1 MMRAPTQPMIV
12 YDKKCML
19 CSVSMAFVIRH
30 DHRHI
35 FRLVPAQ
42 SQLGRAAY
50 LDHDLDPDALATM
63 IVVADGRARTESDAA
78 LYVLAVLG
86 WPWRAAA
93 AARVVPRFVRDRVY
107 RWVARNRYRWFGT
120 RHACILPSE
129 LGER

>member
-1 MMRAPTQPMIV
+1 MRAPAQPMIV

-30 DHRHI
+30 DRQHV

-42 SQLGRAAY
+42 SALGRAAY
-50 LDHDLDPDALATM
+50 LEHGLDPDALATM

-78 LYVLAVLG
+78 LYVLAALG

-93 AARVVPRFVRDRVY
+93 AARVVPRFVRDGVY

-120 RHACILPSE
+120 RHACVLPSE
-129 LGER
+129 AGER

>member
-1 MMRAPTQPMIV
+1 MRTPTRKMIV

-30 DHRHI
+30 DRHHI

-42 SQLGRAAY
+42 SELGRAAY
-50 LDHDLDPDALATM
+50 LDHGLDPDALATM
-63 IVVADGRARTESDAA
+63 IVIANGRARTESDAA
-78 LYVLAVLG
+78 LYVLAALG

-93 AARVVPRFVRDRVY
+93 AARVVPRSVRDGVY

-120 RHACILPSE
+120 RRACVLPSE